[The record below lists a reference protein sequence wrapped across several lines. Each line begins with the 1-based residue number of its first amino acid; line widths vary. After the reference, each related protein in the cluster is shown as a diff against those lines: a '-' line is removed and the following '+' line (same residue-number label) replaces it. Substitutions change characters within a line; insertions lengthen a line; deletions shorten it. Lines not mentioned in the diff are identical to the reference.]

1 MVLSFQCSI
10 RSLLLKWY
18 VNFLGES
25 VIYHEEKEKERR
37 RVTCMI
43 KEKRVEL
50 KCKQTK
56 NYCDLKLKVDE
67 KH

>member
-1 MVLSFQCSI
+1 
-10 RSLLLKWY
+10 
-18 VNFLGES
+18 
-25 VIYHEEKEKERR
+25 
-37 RVTCMI
+37 MI

-67 KH
+67 KHWMIDKYYSVIFNLLFICYF